1 MGTNFVYHSPNV
13 GAVLTTRTVAI
24 TTAAAQ
30 QILLLTSGAIL
41 VNFQNLGPN
50 ANITL
55 GDSAMLAGS
64 GDTVFPYANR
74 EFFPVS
80 DNFTTYARAN
90 SAASNLA
97 ITEYGGV

>member
-1 MGTNFVYHSPNV
+1 MGTNYVYHGLQV
-13 GAVLTTRTVAI
+13 GAILTTRTIAI

-30 QILLLTSGAIL
+30 QVLLLTSGAIL
-41 VNFQNLGPN
+41 VNFQNLGPD
-50 ANITL
+50 ATITL

-64 GDTVFPYANR
+64 GDTVFPYASR
-74 EFFPVS
+74 EFFPIS

-97 ITEYGGV
+97 VTEYGVV